1 MICCKLHLESSLKRI
16 LNSKLSHFFSETLF
30 QACLSSIED
39 LRVFSTISSRESH
52 SQKCFVI
59 YNIRQ
64 VHQVQSISPAT
75 HYSEI
80 LNSSSTV
87 ELHVA
92 VSKTFC
98 VISLITIRFV
108 EIASAVSPM

>member
-16 LNSKLSHFFSETLF
+16 LNSKLSHFLSETLF

-52 SQKCFVI
+52 SQKTCC
-59 YNIRQ
+59 YNIGR
-64 VHQVQSISPAT
+64 VHQFQCVSPAK

-80 LNSSSTV
+80 MNSSSTV

-98 VISLITIRFV
+98 VISLITMRFV